1 MDSIRKNALIKEQR
15 LLDIK
20 LKQKME
26 EAERYIESN
35 KGYKNFNISTD
46 SKAIQHRLEIQE
58 LEKQMNDIV
67 AEITRISNTPKRSR
81 KAVMPNTQQLS
92 AEQKLVRDQQEFRQ
106 AQVEVQWQQVGKLED
121 ERLADAQL
129 DEERLEAEQRK
140 AGYANYDFRRI
151 LNIAEENKWYTIELK
166 KGHEIRDATGK
177 FHKVVYGT
185 PIGDV
190 DPLHHNDAVPP
201 TRLFDIKCRPIDG
214 RFNIKDIPGITSFYA
229 TIENTRNIIGNII
242 PFHAPNEK
250 PIDHRSLWHF
260 TAFDAWQGPAERT
273 FSDDEPSKKTMRRG
287 EHDFTRQNEGKKV
300 PLSQAA
306 TEVPLSQ
313 AATAPDGSPQ
323 SAKMLDVQFTQELL
337 DSYDTQKIYAI
348 TLRRPLI
355 GMDGNEMDDS
365 VVYGYPTSGT
375 FQQYYEEYLF
385 PSREFRIY
393 SMVAIKLV
401 DLSRTLVV
409 NDMTTTNVIETD
421 LPKPSQGGKSI
432 KRTKNKKIKKN
443 KKSRRR

>member
-15 LLDIK
+15 LLNIK
-20 LKQKME
+20 LEKKME

-35 KGYKNFNISTD
+35 KGYKNFDISTD

-67 AEITRISNTPKRSR
+67 AEITRISNAPKRSR

-106 AQVEVQWQQVGKLED
+106 AQ
-121 ERLADAQL
+121 LADQRVAAKHLEVDQLAAAQL
-129 DEERLEAEQRK
+129 EEERLETEQRK

-177 FHKVVYGT
+177 LHKVVYGT
-185 PIGDV
+185 PIGDI
-190 DPLHHNDAVPP
+190 DPLQHNDAVPP
-201 TRLFDIKCRPIDG
+201 TLLFDIKCKPLDG
-214 RFNIKDIPGITSFYA
+214 GFQIQDIPGITSFYA
-229 TIENTRNIIGNII
+229 TIENTHNIIGNII
-242 PFHAPNEK
+242 PYHAPNEK
-250 PIDHRSLWHF
+250 PIDHKALWHF
-260 TAFDAWQGPAERT
+260 TSFDAWQGPAERT
-273 FSDDEPSKKTMRRG
+273 FPDIEPLKKSMRRG
-287 EHDFTRQNEGKKV
+287 EHEFPKEGKKEV

-313 AATAPDGSPQ
+313 AATAPDLGDSPQ

-421 LPKPSQGGKSI
+421 LPKPSQGGKSQ
-432 KRTKNKKIKKN
+432 NKKIKKI
-443 KKSRRR
+443 KKRKSRRR